1 MSDQP
6 ELISQTHIPPQT
18 GRGVEVN
25 RDQRVRVTCLKGGQ
39 VGDLFAFVPGSR
51 DEYLSPSYTL
61 RSLGRLYPEVGK
73 PLYST
78 HRRPLLLIEK
88 DMVGIHDLLMP
99 ACDKYLYE
107 LMGATDHPSC
117 RDNLNAV
124 LKEFEVDVDGNP
136 DPVNLFQNTPVV
148 DLEGHWEIRE
158 SVAKQGDYIE
168 FRALEDL
175 LVIVAACSMDLS
187 DLNGGT
193 PTDLMLEVFAT

>member
-1 MSDQP
+1 MA
-6 ELISQTHIPPQT
+6 L
-18 GRGVEVN
+18 RG
-25 RDQRVRVTCLKGGQ
+25 QRVRVTCLQGKQ

-51 DEYLSPSYTL
+51 DERLSPSYTL

-78 HRRPLLLIEK
+78 HRRPLLLIEE
-88 DMVGIHDLLMP
+88 DTVGVHDLLMP
-99 ACDKYLYE
+99 ACDNNLYE
-107 LMGATDHPSC
+107 MMGAKNHPSC
-117 RDNLNAV
+117 RDNLNAT
-124 LKEFEVDVDGNP
+124 LKEFEFDVEGNP

-158 SVAKQGDYIE
+158 SVAASGDYIQ

-187 DLNGGT
+187 DLNGGI
-193 PTDLMLEVFAT
+193 PTDLMLEVYQ